1 MIIKI
6 LLPVCTLTAALL
18 LSLPSSQAA
27 SQEILASELA
37 YHLGC
42 NAWVSQLQLN
52 GQQVSAEICPIRK
65 GLVGSPF
72 ISLPAYPTDREFTR
86 LVIAANPAKNGLNL
100 SLQIA
105 ASPSLRSTIPLI
117 NLPVFIPLPTTLEK
131 GDYVLGGVIED
142 SLLKNVR
149 NGSDLKPA
157 DCREGLLLRIK

>member
-1 MIIKI
+1 MTIKT
-6 LLPVCTLTAALL
+6 LTAVCTITAALL
-18 LSLPSSQAA
+18 FSLPSSQAA

-42 NAWVSQLQLN
+42 NTWVSQLQLN
-52 GQQVSAEICPIRK
+52 GRQASAEICPISK
-65 GLVGSPF
+65 GQVGSAL

-86 LVIAANPAKNGLNL
+86 LVIAASPARNGLNL

-105 ASPSLRSTIPLI
+105 ASPSQRSTIPLI
-117 NLPVFIPLPTTLEK
+117 NLPVIIPLPPTLEK

-149 NGSDLKPA
+149 NGSNLKPA